1 MEITPSLTVYQH
13 DQVAL
18 VAPVVSGSYAVKA
31 LSDGTD
37 DHVLEVQIPYM
48 VDGVDIRPFARG
60 ELLTGVG
67 ETMRLEW
74 VFREGG
80 RTWKAESVICQIET
94 ATVEAASIT
103 LTGHGLLSRVRHHTR
118 RNATQYPDAK
128 RAVDVIRDILAE
140 DNIALTAGMSTVTP
154 SIPTGWVSGT
164 NRWQALTDMVK
175 AIPARL
181 RHIDAGVALL
191 DPLEPA
197 EEFSRVLRDGDD
209 GTVVSAPHVFD
220 RFERPNHVIV
230 RGKGTDGDPDF
241 AEEAFIEHGPY
252 SPAEYGW
259 VTVEVEADAVTT
271 PAGARHVAVNRLY
284 ELARNSHVVRVTA
297 ASDWEINIDDAVIVE
312 FEQSRWAGRVV
323 GVEWPADGL
332 GEMTIEVGVDS

>member
-1 MEITPSLTVYQH
+1 MFVNPQLVVYKHGEPALT
-13 DQVAL
+13 
-18 VAPVVSGSYAVKA
+18 APVVAGSYAVKA
-31 LSDGTD
+31 LADGTD
-37 DHVLEVQIPYM
+37 DHVIDVQIPYM
-48 VDGVDIRPFARG
+48 VDGVDVRPGSRG
-60 ELLTGVG
+60 DLLSAMG

-74 VFREGG
+74 IFRDGG
-80 RTWKAESVICQIET
+80 QTWRSTSVICQIET

-103 LTGHGLLSRVRHHTR
+103 LTGHGLLSMVRHHAR
-118 RNATQYPDAK
+118 RNATQYPEAK

-140 DNIALTAGMSTVTP
+140 DNITLTAGMSTVTP

-164 NRWQALTDMVK
+164 NRWQALTDMVQ

-197 EEFSRVLRDGDD
+197 EEFSRVLRDGDG
-209 GTVVSAPHVFD
+209 GTVVSAPREFS

-230 RGKGTDGDPDF
+230 RGKGTDGEPDF
-241 AEEAFIEHGPY
+241 AEEALLEYGPY
-252 SPAEYGW
+252 SPGEYGW
-259 VTVEVEADAVTT
+259 VTVEMEADAVTT

-284 ELARNSHVVRVTA
+284 ELARNSHVLQVKA

-312 FEQSRWAGRVV
+312 LEQSRWAGRVV